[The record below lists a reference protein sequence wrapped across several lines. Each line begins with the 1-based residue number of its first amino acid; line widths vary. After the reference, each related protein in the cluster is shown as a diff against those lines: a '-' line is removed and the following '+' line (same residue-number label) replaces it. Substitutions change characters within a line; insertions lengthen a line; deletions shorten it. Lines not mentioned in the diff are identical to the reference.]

1 MTRRLPILLLLLVVL
16 GLTGCGKAYSSDKER
31 FEKYFHMPLPQG
43 AQGLVN
49 EENSPLFRAHWM
61 YSCFWLPPKEME
73 NFLNKPPEGFG
84 PWEKDFDL
92 GFADR
97 EFISD
102 QWPQNSRCSLKNT
115 AHEVVF
121 FVADPDRGL
130 VHAIT
135 WVH

>member
-1 MTRRLPILLLLLVVL
+1 MNPRLPILLLVSVL
-16 GLTGCGKAYSSDKER
+16 GLTACGKEYSSDKGR
-31 FEKYFHMPLPQG
+31 FEKLFQMPLPQG

-49 EENSPLFRAHWM
+49 EENSPFLSAQWM

-73 NFLNKPPEGFG
+73 NFISKPPEGFG

-97 EFISD
+97 HFISD
-102 QWPQNSRCSLKNT
+102 QWPQNSRCSMKNT

-121 FVADPDRGL
+121 FVADPDKGL
-130 VHAIT
+130 VHAVVWI
-135 WVH
+135 H

>member
-1 MTRRLPILLLLLVVL
+1 MNPRIPILLLVLVF
-16 GLTGCGKAYSSDKER
+16 GLTACGPEQSSNKER
-31 FEKYFHMPLPQG
+31 FDKMFQMPLPQG

-49 EENSPLFRAHWM
+49 EENRPFFRAQWM

-73 NFLNKPPEGFG
+73 NFLSKPPEGFG

-92 GFADR
+92 GFANR

-102 QWPQNSRCSLKNT
+102 QWPQNSRCSMKNT

-130 VHAIT
+130 VHAVAWIQ
-135 WVH
+135 

>member
-1 MTRRLPILLLLLVVL
+1 MTSHFTILVALLVF
-16 GLTGCGKAYSSDKER
+16 GLTACGPEQSSNKER
-31 FEKYFHMPLPQG
+31 FDKMFQMPLPQG

-49 EENSPLFRAHWM
+49 EENRPFFRAKWI

-73 NFLNKPPEGFG
+73 NFISKPPEGFG

-102 QWPQNSRCSLKNT
+102 QWPQNSRCSMKNT
-115 AHEVVF
+115 AHEVMF

-130 VHAIT
+130 VHAVAWIQ
-135 WVH
+135 

>member
-1 MTRRLPILLLLLVVL
+1 MIPRLPILLLVAVL
-16 GLTGCGKAYSSDKER
+16 GLTACGPEQSSNKER
-31 FEKYFHMPLPQG
+31 FEKMFQMPLPQG

-49 EENSPLFRAHWM
+49 EENSPLFRAKWM

-73 NFLNKPPEGFG
+73 NFISKPPEGFG
-84 PWEKDFDL
+84 PWEKDFDF

-102 QWPQNSRCSLKNT
+102 QWPQNSRCSMKNT

-130 VHAIT
+130 VHAVVWI
-135 WVH
+135 H